1 MPSNYISQKLVD
13 LIEKHADS
21 LTRAWMRDVRKNE
34 ETPTYHT
41 FDEQLLYDAAF
52 EVFSQ
57 LGKWISR
64 TTTKEDVARYFKP
77 LGRRRREQGFKLE
90 EIIKALTLTR
100 RHVWLTVLSSGL
112 MDTALELLQAMELN
126 NRVVL
131 FFDRAIYYTTIGY
144 MEKK

>member
-1 MPSNYISQKLVD
+1 MSSTYISQKLVD

-21 LTRAWMRDVRKNE
+21 LTKAWLRDVRKNE
-34 ETPTYHT
+34 ETPTYHH
-41 FDEQLLYDAAF
+41 FDEQVLYEGAF

-64 TTTKEDVARYFKP
+64 TTTKEDIARYYKT
-77 LGRRRREQGFKLE
+77 LGKRRREQGFKLE
-90 EIIKALTLTR
+90 EIIKALVLTR
-100 RHVWLTVLSSGL
+100 RHVWLKVLSSGL

-131 FFDRAIYYTTIGY
+131 FFDRAIYFTAIGY
-144 MEKK
+144 TEGC